1 MYKCPVP
8 TLYDNPGTV
17 RQRVLEVLQEEILEL
32 RLRPGQRLVER
43 ELVERIGVSR
53 TTVREVL
60 RQLAAEGLVTT
71 IPQRGATVA
80 IPSPREAAE
89 VYEVRALL
97 EALVARQFAERAS
110 AEKVAEL
117 RRVFDAMEREYG
129 ETHEPRQLLRAKGAF
144 YEALFDGADNATA
157 RSILEGFQARLAV
170 LRAATLAS
178 RGRAE
183 RSLDELRAIVEAIE
197 DGDGEAAA
205 AAAKRH
211 VEQATHVLFASPVLT
226 EGIFFADQNTN
237 GGSK

>member
-1 MYKCPVP
+1 MP

-17 RQRVLEVLQEEILEL
+17 RERVLEVLQEEILEL

-53 TTVREVL
+53 TTIREVL

-71 IPQRGATVA
+71 IPQRGAIVA
-80 IPSPREAAE
+80 IPSAGEAAE

-97 EALVARQFAERAS
+97 EALLARQFAERAS
-110 AEKVAEL
+110 AERAAEL
-117 RRVFDAMEREYG
+117 RRVFDAMEREYR
-129 ETHEPRQLLRAKGAF
+129 ETREPRQLLRAKGGF
-144 YEALFDGADNATA
+144 YEVLCDGAANATA
-157 RSILEGFQARLAV
+157 RSILGGFQARLAV

-197 DGDGEAAA
+197 AGDGEAAA

-211 VEQATHVLFASPVLT
+211 VEQAAHVLFASPVLT
-226 EGIFFADQNTN
+226 EGVFSADQTPMEVP
-237 GGSK
+237 SR